1 MTPQRAFRV
10 VPAPRR
16 GIAAVSESDGERRAA
31 KLRLSPALKSW
42 IDNVIVPAL
51 VDEYV
56 SEQAVASGR
65 VSVGIDS
72 TLRAA

>member
-1 MTPQRAFRV
+1 MTLQRAFRV
-10 VPAPRR
+10 VPVTRHGMAV
-16 GIAAVSESDGERRAA
+16 VSESDGERRAA

-56 SEQAVASGR
+56 SEQAAPSGP